1 MEYAEP
7 TRPFQSKQIEPGNGT
22 GRQRF
27 YIGSA
32 RKPRNYCYV
41 QSDKSIEWV
50 PVYRDETNGLD
61 LLKEGR
67 YWIASS
73 MSTGVQHRFR
83 HCSASMTPNAILQP
97 NIHPNS

>member
-7 TRPFQSKQIEPGNGT
+7 TRPFQSKQIEPGNST

-73 MSTGVQHRFR
+73 MSTGVQHRFSTLEDPR
-83 HCSASMTPNAILQP
+83 VSGL
-97 NIHPNS
+97 HPWDQMLLFS